1 MPHHLDKQLINTPY
15 QQPNTAIINFGAVLS
30 QEELSWLNQKGFE
43 QVTQMSFLD
52 VVNSY
57 KLIVVYSAFRGNI
70 TPVIN
75 SSYQSLNH
83 LLQTLS
89 SKEFTVTVSDQSV
102 GCSVSDKDKFDTV
115 IFVRR

>member
-1 MPHHLDKQLINTPY
+1 MPQNLDKQLINTPY
-15 QQPNTAIINFGAVLS
+15 QRPNTAIVNFGAVLS
-30 QEELSWLNQKGFE
+30 QEELDWLNEKGFE

-52 VVNSY
+52 VANSY
-57 KLIVVYSAFRGNI
+57 KLIVIYSAFRGNS

-89 SKEFTVTVSDQSV
+89 SKKFTVTISDQSV

-115 IFVRR
+115 IFAKR